1 MHHHGSARHEPGSMY
16 LKYFRR
22 NLSLVR
28 FISTIR
34 DMFGEKYVFLLNF
47 KIYNTQPVVFT
58 AQPLRTVRGVCLDRR
73 DCAVTLLFRACF
85 ERNYRGRG
93 GIENIVCHHRGI
105 LGCLDKQQAL
115 LVVHYMFKIASMQL
129 PRPLKFDTIR
139 YNSIKFDT
147 ILSCMYS
154 TVY

>member
-1 MHHHGSARHEPGSMY
+1 MHHHGSVRQEPGSTY

-28 FISTIR
+28 FISTIC

-58 AQPLRTVRGVCLDRR
+58 AQPLRPVRGVCLDRR
-73 DCAVTLLFRACF
+73 DCAVTLLIRACF

-93 GIENIVCHHRGI
+93 GLENIMSPQRNFGV
-105 LGCLDKQQAL
+105 
-115 LVVHYMFKIASMQL
+115 
-129 PRPLKFDTIR
+129 P
-139 YNSIKFDT
+139 
-147 ILSCMYS
+147 
-154 TVY
+154 

>member
-1 MHHHGSARHEPGSMY
+1 MHHHGSVRQEPGSTY

-28 FISTIR
+28 FISTIC

-73 DCAVTLLFRACF
+73 DCVVTLLF
-85 ERNYRGRG
+85 
-93 GIENIVCHHRGI
+93 
-105 LGCLDKQQAL
+105 
-115 LVVHYMFKIASMQL
+115 
-129 PRPLKFDTIR
+129 
-139 YNSIKFDT
+139 
-147 ILSCMYS
+147 
-154 TVY
+154 